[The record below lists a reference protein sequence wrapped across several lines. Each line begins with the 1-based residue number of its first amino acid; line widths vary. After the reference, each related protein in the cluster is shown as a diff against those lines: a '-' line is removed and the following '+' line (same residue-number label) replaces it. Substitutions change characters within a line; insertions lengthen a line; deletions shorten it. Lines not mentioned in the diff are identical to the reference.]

1 MDNLNRVE
9 QKAEEQLLDLN
20 VKDRNET
27 FNSIQYKYI
36 ATNKENSRMQTCVDI
51 VYKLLHIPCVQRH
64 NYIAALASFP
74 EVKREEADR

>member
-9 QKAEEQLLDLN
+9 QKVEKQLLDLN

-36 ATNKENSRMQTCVDI
+36 ETNKEKSNNISGEKNTYNVHD
-51 VYKLLHIPCVQRH
+51 YL
-64 NYIAALASFP
+64 IAM
-74 EVKREEADR
+74 VI

>member
-9 QKAEEQLLDLN
+9 QKVEKQLLDLN

-36 ATNKENSRMQTCVDI
+36 ETNKENSNNISGGNTYNVHD
-51 VYKLLHIPCVQRH
+51 YL
-64 NYIAALASFP
+64 IAM
-74 EVKREEADR
+74 VI

>member
-9 QKAEEQLLDLN
+9 QKVEKQLLDLN

-36 ATNKENSRMQTCVDI
+36 ETNKENSNNISGKKNTYNVHD
-51 VYKLLHIPCVQRH
+51 YL
-64 NYIAALASFP
+64 IAM
-74 EVKREEADR
+74 VI

>member
-9 QKAEEQLLDLN
+9 QKVEKQLLDLN

-36 ATNKENSRMQTCVDI
+36 ETNKENSNNISGEKT
-51 VYKLLHIPCVQRH
+51 HIM
-64 NYIAALASFP
+64 YMII
-74 EVKREEADR
+74 